1 MSSSSSRSDIDA
13 RAVRLKE
20 VFFAEDS
27 RLLVPEYQREYSWKR
42 EQLEAFWEDLVGPK
56 ANSNFSG
63 TVLLLNTDTA
73 RKEIVD
79 GQQRATTTTILLSVL
94 RDVASTVGSL
104 GIAQNIQENDIQCKD
119 PDTFMLNEYR
129 LKTSLSSRAFF
140 EANIQRFPTEP
151 SVPVTREEK
160 RIMDAYN
167 YFSAQIEEHLD
178 SETQADQALMR
189 IRAKVRELTV
199 VCIEV
204 FNDEAKFDIFES
216 VNARGLSLSPAD
228 LIKNHL
234 LSKTPP
240 SEQSST
246 NQRWIEF
253 SAKSEEVGL
262 DLTDVLRYDW
272 NGQNGFVGK
281 SALFQSLKSSISS
294 SELAVQYIN
303 RVELAVESI
312 EILRTRD
319 EKEIYNSLGWQQKHK
334 HTFLKSL
341 ELINMLGVKQHFAL
355 FMSIYRERDK
365 IPGGIAARISD
376 VSCCFCV
383 AHFGL
388 MQGPGNRV
396 ERLFSRLARGIRNAC
411 EGEESTRPKKLNQ
424 ILADVENEFAK
435 RWPSSDELIAKLS
448 DITYDGT
455 SHSKSIIRVLLAG
468 IEMSRTG
475 QSEISIN
482 WPRVNIEHIQ
492 PQNPSDPEV
501 KAKFEQYVHSVGN
514 LVLLQDRINKI
525 VGNKPPNEKAPK
537 LMESQFLITREVAK
551 EIMAHGWSPEQ
562 IKTRSAGLVEAGLS
576 LYANPKVS

>member
-1 MSSSSSRSDIDA
+1 
-13 RAVRLKE
+13 
-20 VFFAEDS
+20 
-27 RLLVPEYQREYSWKR
+27 
-42 EQLEAFWEDLVGPK
+42 
-56 ANSNFSG
+56 
-63 TVLLLNTDTA
+63 
-73 RKEIVD
+73 
-79 GQQRATTTTILLSVL
+79 
-94 RDVASTVGSL
+94 
-104 GIAQNIQENDIQCKD
+104 
-119 PDTFMLNEYR
+119 
-129 LKTSLSSRAFF
+129 
-140 EANIQRFPTEP
+140 
-151 SVPVTREEK
+151 
-160 RIMDAYN
+160 
-167 YFSAQIEEHLD
+167 
-178 SETQADQALMR
+178 MR

-355 FMSIYRERDK
+355 FMSIWSAIKSR
-365 IPGGIAARISD
+365 
-376 VSCCFCV
+376 V
-383 AHFGL
+383 A
-388 MQGPGNRV
+388 
-396 ERLFSRLARGIRNAC
+396 SRL
-411 EGEESTRPKKLNQ
+411 EYQ
-424 ILADVENEFAK
+424 MLAVVFV
-435 RWPSSDELIAKLS
+435 WP
-448 DITYDGT
+448 
-455 SHSKSIIRVLLAG
+455 
-468 IEMSRTG
+468 
-475 QSEISIN
+475 ISALC
-482 WPRVNIEHIQ
+482 R
-492 PQNPSDPEV
+492 
-501 KAKFEQYVHSVGN
+501 
-514 LVLLQDRINKI
+514 
-525 VGNKPPNEKAPK
+525 
-537 LMESQFLITREVAK
+537 
-551 EIMAHGWSPEQ
+551 
-562 IKTRSAGLVEAGLS
+562 GLVT
-576 LYANPKVS
+576 VSKDYFLDSRVA